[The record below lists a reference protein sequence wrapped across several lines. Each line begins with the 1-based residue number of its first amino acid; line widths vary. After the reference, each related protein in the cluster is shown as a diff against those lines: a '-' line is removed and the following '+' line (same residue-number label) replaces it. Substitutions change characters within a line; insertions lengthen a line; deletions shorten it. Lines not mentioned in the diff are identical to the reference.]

1 METSIPRVFRFQ
13 TTVETVRA
21 HHWRT
26 MTDAYSGCAFNC
38 QYCLYRG
45 PDDYGTHVHVAHGE
59 AIADSSLGI
68 LNVGSST
75 DPYQPIEAREQLTR
89 RILEA
94 SVRARIPVFLLTR
107 GTMIER
113 DVDVLG
119 ELAAQGLL
127 EICMSIITLK
137 KDVSE
142 KIEPR
147 APGPLERLATAERLT
162 SLGLPLTFHVAPL
175 IPGLDSEA
183 DLTDLGRR
191 LGSISGRH
199 IFCAMLGI
207 QRAYWPSFQLVMK
220 EVSPLCHNF
229 EQFSAAYP
237 DVINFSRTG
246 AVICQLPQA
255 LPPLMAL
262 RTGVL
267 QSGAVFVSENYPY
280 LSTGALEHDIYR
292 WKLPTVFDMAAWITA
307 QGGPVGWEEFD
318 GWYTP
323 FGPSD
328 ELRQLV
334 RGAWISGELM
344 LGTRLAQITDNE
356 EVRYQYMPDY
366 LSTPAQNT
374 LVTRRARL

>member
-1 METSIPRVFRFQ
+1 
-13 TTVETVRA
+13 
-21 HHWRT
+21 

-75 DPYQPIEAREQLTR
+75 DPYQPIEARGATHAQDPR
-89 RILEA
+89 GHR
-94 SVRARIPVFLLTR
+94 VRARIKSAFLLTR

-137 KDVSE
+137 KDGSE

-183 DLTDLGRR
+183 DLTDLGR
-191 LGSISGRH
+191 
-199 IFCAMLGI
+199 
-207 QRAYWPSFQLVMK
+207 
-220 EVSPLCHNF
+220 
-229 EQFSAAYP
+229 
-237 DVINFSRTG
+237 
-246 AVICQLPQA
+246 
-255 LPPLMAL
+255 
-262 RTGVL
+262 
-267 QSGAVFVSENYPY
+267 
-280 LSTGALEHDIYR
+280 
-292 WKLPTVFDMAAWITA
+292 
-307 QGGPVGWEEFD
+307 GW
-318 GWYTP
+318 
-323 FGPSD
+323 
-328 ELRQLV
+328 
-334 RGAWISGELM
+334 
-344 LGTRLAQITDNE
+344 
-356 EVRYQYMPDY
+356 
-366 LSTPAQNT
+366 
-374 LVTRRARL
+374 